1 MRSFVLIVFALPVL
15 LMAQENPTPNNSARN
30 TERPLLGFYS
40 DFSVQMPS
48 ADMAVRYG
56 KYNGMG
62 FGFWRKSASLWTLGG
77 VFRAYFG
84 GDVKEPNLL
93 GSMVG
98 PSGSPIDQNGILHV
112 VRSYMRGYHT
122 QLQLGRLIPLNGN
135 LHSGIHLQAG
145 YGFLQHKIKFS
156 YDERALPQLNVPYQY
171 GYDRLSNGWTVS
183 FSATAQHVNL
193 NNGISFFG
201 GMEWVQGYTYNRR
214 SFDIPNGTRETALR
228 TDACLSIK
236 GGLLVPIFRKKK
248 SDEEFFQ

>member
-1 MRSFVLIVFALPVL
+1 MRPLFILCLALPAL
-15 LMAQENPTPNNSARN
+15 LPAQDQPEPNSTARN
-30 TERPLLGFYS
+30 TDRPMLGFYS
-40 DFSVQMPS
+40 DFSFQIP
-48 ADMAVRYG
+48 AGDLAQRYG
-56 KYNGMG
+56 AFNGMG
-62 FGFWRKSASLWTLGG
+62 FGVWRKSSNLWTIGG
-77 VFRAYFG
+77 GFRPFFG
-84 GDVKEPNLL
+84 SKVQEPNLL

-112 VRSYMRGYHT
+112 VRTYMRGYHT
-122 QLQLGRLIPLNGN
+122 QIQLGRLIPLNNN

-145 YGFLQHKIKFS
+145 YGFMQHKIKFS

-171 GYDRLSNGWTVS
+171 GFDRLSNGWTLS

-201 GMEWVQGYTYNRR
+201 GLEWVQGYTYNRR
-214 SFDIPNGTRETALR
+214 SIDIPTGKRETDLRNDAL
-228 TDACLSIK
+228 LSLR